1 MDITA
6 RTDII
11 KEVSNHPHVIN
22 AEWIGDMSD
31 VLSVDISVNLLQA
44 EVDKGISK
52 SGVRALENVHVSF
65 PQAYPFEAPVF
76 KLREDFPRGFPHI
89 NPSKAGVYPCI
100 IEGSVKELLQQPK
113 GLSGVF
119 DQLVEWLRRAAMD
132 DLMDLSQGWVP
143 MRNDNTAPVMCF
155 PTTAFDRERWAENG
169 YTFLR
174 LPYAE
179 QNVLAI
185 LAPLNYIY
193 DKYFPNRI
201 GTFTE
206 LKNFCQEAI
215 GQKAVEILEKQIG
228 NLGCDKRGHVRI
240 LLGVRRPSKII
251 GSSSNIEWF
260 PFDVAVKRN
269 KKSKRVMGSCKVELL
284 ALQEVVSPAL
294 LRRMSGIV
302 SPFAGRIVQVG
313 CGSLGSKISLHL
325 ARNGNERFL
334 FVDADYFKAHNNA
347 RHALIACKPL
357 PKSSYQVASV
367 AQLGIVASAYANVK
381 SLDSAPSADDIL
393 IDSTASMAFMNEIS
407 VTDSKSRVIHTSI
420 YNKGGIGLVLR
431 EGSARNPRV
440 DDLHAL
446 TMRKAV
452 LDGDCDI
459 DFAAN
464 DQESVI
470 MGQGCSSVTTVL
482 EDSIISQYAAAMAT
496 KIQCWLSGGMDDN
509 GFIGFTDRYDKDD
522 CSVNWS
528 WVMVKPSY
536 LPLTNRVDGY
546 EVRVLST
553 AVDDMQQLS
562 ESDAPNETGGF
573 IVGIVNRNTKVLTVI
588 KCLKSPADSSA
599 SPTHFLLG
607 KEGAK
612 RHSKVIEEQS
622 GGTLTYVGTWHSHP
636 LGGSASAIDHNT
648 YSKLFGRRNFPT
660 LCLIWKPGGAI
671 ECIP

>member
-155 PTTAFDRERWAENG
+155 PTTAFDRERWAGNG

-407 VTDSKSRVIHTSI
+407 VTDFKSRVIHTSI

-459 DFAAN
+459 DGI
-464 DQESVI
+464 D
-470 MGQGCSSVTTVL
+470 GGT
-482 EDSIISQYAAAMAT
+482 
-496 KIQCWLSGGMDDN
+496 SGYVRQMWN
-509 GFIGFTDRYDKDD
+509 AGFIGFTDRYDKDD

-588 KCLKSPADSSA
+588 KCLKSPADSIA
-599 SPTHFLLG
+599 SPTRFLLG